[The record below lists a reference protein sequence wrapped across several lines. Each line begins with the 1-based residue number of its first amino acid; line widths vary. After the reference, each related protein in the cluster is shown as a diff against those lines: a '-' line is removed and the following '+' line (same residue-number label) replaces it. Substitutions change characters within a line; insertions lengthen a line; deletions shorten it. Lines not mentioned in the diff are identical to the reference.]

1 MARSHMLPQFAVEYI
16 EWCRVL
22 GVATIAYLPFNF
34 FCWLSP
40 IVTMIFGLM
49 GWTIQKIEDDPDT
62 VQDFAAMDADDQA
75 RGEN

>member
-1 MARSHMLPQFAVEYI
+1 MTANLVPWNSGGAYQAG
-16 EWCRVL
+16 VL